1 MSAESHAVSAGCRV
15 VSCFLHTSH
24 YVFFLLAEARLESRL
39 QSNWLMRLLGTGGS
53 VNWMITATSLQIL
66 IGLMVIMSRLFLE
79 GEGYTAAASAGPR
92 AAEVCRAG
100 PTLVILNVCRY
111 VGCMKISWKC
121 FEGRPLRGFYQIS
134 SKYPKHF
141 TWNVFICGL
150 SLSCRHCLLFLL
162 INQSSVQHGSNHF
175 WRLPL
180 LKKFITP
187 IKHLIANT
195 VTILYRLL
203 ICPILL
209 LLMETEHSFYSAF
222 FSLKLI
228 LRANQLGISDFLQLL
243 DRQDRWQGAGTQ
255 SALSSDTPTRAGN
268 PCVLPGHLWQIT
280 QILLRRYPSLEFESG
295 VAVRCAVVLYCLVLW
310 EVRK

>member
-1 MSAESHAVSAGCRV
+1 MSQKILAINPLERNLKVKTSWNTEMSAEIPAVSAGCGM

-121 FEGRPLRGFYQIS
+121 FEGRPLRGFYQMP
-134 SKYPKHF
+134 SKYSE
-141 TWNVFICGL
+141 VFLTAIIWTKMSGYWSVS
-150 SLSCRHCLLFLL
+150 SLDLF
-162 INQSSVQHGSNHF
+162 
-175 WRLPL
+175 
-180 LKKFITP
+180 
-187 IKHLIANT
+187 
-195 VTILYRLL
+195 Y
-203 ICPILL
+203 
-209 LLMETEHSFYSAF
+209 
-222 FSLKLI
+222 
-228 LRANQLGISDFLQLL
+228 
-243 DRQDRWQGAGTQ
+243 
-255 SALSSDTPTRAGN
+255 
-268 PCVLPGHLWQIT
+268 
-280 QILLRRYPSLEFESG
+280 
-295 VAVRCAVVLYCLVLW
+295 
-310 EVRK
+310 